1 MPVAPLFTVT
11 ATFRRT
17 YDVCRFDGG
26 KLLGLALLLFVLPTG
41 VFGVLLFNEVAAHAL
56 TTQALATDRGAL
68 SPQMS
73 DWVVALTVANVIVFF
88 AGNLLANAAML
99 SVAYEGLQGR
109 RASLASGTAR
119 ALRVLPANIGLAIV
133 CALGICL
140 ASLLLVVPGLI
151 LWARWSVALP
161 ALVIERTGVME
172 SLARSRDL
180 TQGRRWTV
188 LGFVILMAALN
199 GALFAVIVGG
209 GKVLGKAVAG
219 EPGAVMPFVVN
230 SVATAVTAALAAAS
244 ATALYVGLAQAAEN
258 ETGA

>member
-1 MPVAPLFTVT
+1 MRVVPQFTVL

-26 KLLGLALLLFVLPTG
+26 KLLGLALLLFALPTG
-41 VFGVLLFNEVAAHAL
+41 VFGLLLSHAVASRAVAI
-56 TTQALATDRGAL
+56 QALATDGGAL
-68 SPQMS
+68 PP
-73 DWVVALTVANVIVFF
+73 DAGVWVAVWSVANVIVFL

-109 RASLASGTAR
+109 RASFASGIAR
-119 ALRVLPANIGLAIV
+119 ALRVLPANTGLAIA
-133 CALGICL
+133 CALGICF
-140 ASLLLVVPGLI
+140 ASVLLVVPGLI

-180 TQGRRWTV
+180 TRGRRWTV
-188 LGFVILMAALN
+188 LGFLVLVAAFN
-199 GALFAVIVGG
+199 GALFLVLVAFAKLLGG
-209 GKVLGKAVAG
+209 AVAG
-219 EPGAVMPFVVN
+219 EPGAVMPFVLN

-244 ATALYVGLAQAAEN
+244 ATALYVGLAHAAEN

>member
-1 MPVAPLFTVT
+1 M
-11 ATFRRT
+11 
-17 YDVCRFDGG
+17 
-26 KLLGLALLLFVLPTG
+26 
-41 VFGVLLFNEVAAHAL
+41 
-56 TTQALATDRGAL
+56 
-68 SPQMS
+68 
-73 DWVVALTVANVIVFF
+73 
-88 AGNLLANAAML
+88 
-99 SVAYEGLQGR
+99 
-109 RASLASGTAR
+109 
-119 ALRVLPANIGLAIV
+119 LPANIGLAIA

-230 SVATAVTAALAAAS
+230 SVATAVPAALAAAS